1 MPVTVGNYR
10 APINY
15 DENRRAFNLVRIV
28 AAAVVATASVVA
40 IIWGLESAPF
50 VLAAS
55 LVVAGDGVYRIR
67 HATPAFPLLLVD
79 VTAIGFALLVRGSTP
94 SAEVSAFLYVVAA
107 SMLLLPLIWA
117 GLAIVYAL
125 AWVPILITYA
135 PLVEESGRSVL
146 QAQILDRIAML
157 VFVIV
162 IGLLL
167 YVAGRE
173 VHAASRRHTEA
184 LDAERRA
191 VELRNEFVSMVSHE
205 LRTPLTSIAGF
216 TDHLQENWKSLDGEE
231 IAEFLSIMRREE
243 AHLRNLVED
252 ILVIPRLE
260 AGVLPLDLT
269 DVDLG
274 EQAFD
279 TARIIFQGS
288 PVEYS
293 IEIPGGVSVRA
304 DVMRVRQIFRN
315 LLENARKY
323 GGDQVLVDGHASDAS
338 YQVVVADNG
347 PGIPEAHH
355 DTIFERFEQVTKG
368 DARLGEGIGLGL
380 PIARMLAR
388 AMGGDLW
395 FEPRFPTGSRF
406 CFTLP
411 LALAPEFGP
420 ETPDSRRPLDVRA
433 DPAA

>member
-55 LVVAGDGVYRIR
+55 LVVAGDGMYRIR

-260 AGVLPLDLT
+260 AGQLRLEPQSIPLRTEAYEVSRLVFAGTRREVQVDIPV
-269 DVDLG
+269 DV
-274 EQAFD
+274 
-279 TARIIFQGS
+279 
-288 PVEYS
+288 V
-293 IEIPGGVSVRA
+293 VVA
-304 DVMRVRQIFRN
+304 DPHRLRQIFRN

-323 GGDQVLVDGHASDAS
+323 GGDQVLIAGERTGPS
-338 YQVVVADNG
+338 YKVVIADNG
-347 PGIPEAHH
+347 PGIPVE
-355 DTIFERFEQVTKG
+355 DRTRIFEHFEQAVKG
-368 DARLGEGIGLGL
+368 DARSEGVGLGL
-380 PIARMLAR
+380 PIARKLAR

-395 FEPRFPTGSRF
+395 FEPRFPTGAQF
-406 CFTLP
+406 LFTVTTAEESDSSDRP
-411 LALAPEFGP
+411 APP
-420 ETPDSRRPLDVRA
+420 ADNITPMRRTGT
-433 DPAA
+433 